1 MAAYCDFNEIND
13 GKVKTLYHIIY
24 KECQQT
30 VIFIAINMRIM
41 FIGKQM

>member
-1 MAAYCDFNEIND
+1 MASYCDFNEINV
-13 GKVKTLYHIIY
+13 GKAK

-30 VIFIAINMRIM
+30 VIFITINMRIM

>member
-1 MAAYCDFNEIND
+1 MASYCDFNEISG
-13 GKVKTLYHIIY
+13 GKVK
-24 KECQQT
+24 KEFQQT